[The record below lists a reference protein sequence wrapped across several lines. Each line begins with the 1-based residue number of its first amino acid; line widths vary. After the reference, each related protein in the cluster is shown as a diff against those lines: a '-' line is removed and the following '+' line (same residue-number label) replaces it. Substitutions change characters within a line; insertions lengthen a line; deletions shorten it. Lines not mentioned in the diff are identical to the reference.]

1 MRGITSI
8 TFARAAEPVR
18 RPGSFE
24 VPFEPCSGRDEFRSQ
39 AKARLTADQNGS
51 GLERKQ
57 LARLSRSLG
66 PLNSLAQAREGAL
79 PPQQLHHL
87 EEARS
92 GGPAG

>member
-8 TFARAAEPVR
+8 TFARAAEKVR

-39 AKARLTADQNGS
+39 AKGRLTADQHGS

-57 LARLSRSLG
+57 PARPPSFLASVSFVTPGHQRLFSGLLASFLHG
-66 PLNSLAQAREGAL
+66 PS
-79 PPQQLHHL
+79 
-87 EEARS
+87 
-92 GGPAG
+92 